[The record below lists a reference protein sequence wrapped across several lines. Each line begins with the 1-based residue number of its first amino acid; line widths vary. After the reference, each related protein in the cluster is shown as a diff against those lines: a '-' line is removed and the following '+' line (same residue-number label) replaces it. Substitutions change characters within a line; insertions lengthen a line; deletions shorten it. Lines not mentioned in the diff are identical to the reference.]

1 MVADVVTASNTHVIF
16 DMDGTLLDTERLY
29 TLAAQAVVGRYGKVY
44 DWSVKRLVIGG
55 DPWDGARRIVQ
66 HLALPITPEEYLHER
81 EARLRELCRNVSPM
95 PGALELVTQLTALGV
110 PLGIGTSSQREI
122 TELKLAAA
130 SIAEHFACIVC
141 SDDSGITRGKPA
153 PDIFLAVAAGL
164 GAAPGRCIVLEDTPN
179 GVRAAL
185 AAGMEV
191 VAVID
196 ENMRGEDY
204 SGALHVLGSLE
215 EVTPSLLG
223 VV

>member
-1 MVADVVTASNTHVIF
+1 MVTARKTQVIF

-29 TLAAQAVVGRYGKVY
+29 TLAAQSVVGRYGKVY

-81 EARLRELCRNVSPM
+81 EIRLRELCRNVAPM
-95 PGALELVTQLTALGV
+95 PGALELVTQLTALGT

-122 TELKLAAA
+122 TELKLTAAN
-130 SIAEHFACIVC
+130 IARHFACVVC
-141 SDDSGITRGKPA
+141 SDDRGITHGKPA
-153 PDIFLAVAAGL
+153 PDIYLAVARGL
-164 GAAPGRCIVLEDTPN
+164 GAEPSSCIVLEDTPN
-179 GVRAAL
+179 GVRAAI

-191 VAVID
+191 IAVID
-196 ENMRGEDY
+196 ENMRGEDF
-204 SGALHVLGSLE
+204 SGALHILSSLGQ
-215 EVTPSLLG
+215 VTPSLLG

>member
-1 MVADVVTASNTHVIF
+1 MVADVVTARKTHVIF

-29 TLAAQAVVGRYGKVY
+29 TLAAQSVVGRYGKVY

-66 HLALPITPEEYLHER
+66 HLELPITPEQYLHER
-81 EARLRELCRNVSPM
+81 ELRLRELCRTVSPM
-95 PGALELVTQLTALGV
+95 PGASALIAQLTALGV

-130 SIAEHFACIVC
+130 SIAQHFACVVC
-141 SDDSGITRGKPA
+141 SDDDGITRGKPA
-153 PDIFLAVAAGL
+153 PDIFLAVAKGL
-164 GAAPGRCIVLEDTPN
+164 RAAPERCVVLEDTPN
-179 GVRAAL
+179 GVRAAR

-191 VAVID
+191 IAVID

-204 SGALHVLGSLE
+204 RGAQHVLGSLE
-215 EVTPSLLG
+215 EVTPLLLG